1 MVKNRKNLDI
11 SGTEPLNLCIRW
23 LILRSYCF
31 FVELTFNKKT
41 KAKLLE
47 KKIDNLLAIE
57 IIIIKK
63 NRYLW
68 MNLKSVI
75 SKIVIY
81 QFWYDYLKPKYREK
95 SKLSYMNTDSVIV
108 YLKTEDIYVAIAKD
122 VKKK

>member
-31 FVELTFNKKT
+31 FVELTFNKQT
-41 KAKLLE
+41 KAKLLD

-95 SKLSYMNTDSVIV
+95 SKLSYMNTDSVMV

>member
-31 FVELTFNKKT
+31 FVELTFNNQT
-41 KAKLLE
+41 KAKLLD

>member
-31 FVELTFNKKT
+31 FVELTFNKQT
-41 KAKLLE
+41 KAKLLD

-63 NRYLW
+63 TRYLW

>member
-31 FVELTFNKKT
+31 FVELTFNKQT
-41 KAKLLE
+41 KAKLLD

>member
-31 FVELTFNKKT
+31 FVELTFNKQT
-41 KAKLLE
+41 KAKLLD

-75 SKIVIY
+75 SKIVISVLV
-81 QFWYDYLKPKYREK
+81 W
-95 SKLSYMNTDSVIV
+95 LSETKI
-108 YLKTEDIYVAIAKD
+108 
-122 VKKK
+122 

>member
-31 FVELTFNKKT
+31 FVELTFNKQT
-41 KAKLLE
+41 KAKLLD

-95 SKLSYMNTDSVIV
+95 SKLYYMNTDSVIV